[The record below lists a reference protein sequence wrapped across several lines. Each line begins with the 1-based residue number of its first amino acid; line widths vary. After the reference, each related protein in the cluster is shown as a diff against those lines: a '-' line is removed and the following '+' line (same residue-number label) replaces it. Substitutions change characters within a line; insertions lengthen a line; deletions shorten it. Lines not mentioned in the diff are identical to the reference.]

1 MGVVFADD
9 GYPGWGVYS
18 ASKAALDALTR
29 SWAAELDGTGV
40 RVISVDPGD
49 MDTAMH
55 RAAEP
60 GIDLSHLQTPD
71 LVAPAFVQLLD
82 LDAQSGRFEAQ
93 RMLSPTSV

>member
-1 MGVVFADD
+1 
-9 GYPGWGVYS
+9 
-18 ASKAALDALTR
+18 
-29 SWAAELDGTGV
+29 V
-40 RVISVDPGD
+40 RVYVVDPGD

-82 LDAQSGRFEAQ
+82 HSEPSGRFEAQ
-93 RMLSPTSV
+93 QMLSNAAI